1 MKKALEGLVVLD
13 FTRYI
18 AGPYAAYLLGHL
30 GAYVIKVEK
39 AVVGDDFRL
48 YPPFYNGESLAFPS
62 YNSTKHCVSMDLR
75 NDRAKEILKE
85 LLPHV
90 DILMQNFRAG
100 TIEKMGLD
108 WETVHS
114 INPRIIMANNSGFGQ
129 DGPYSKRVAFD
140 SIIQSE
146 GGLIN
151 SVLEAGASRP
161 WYPGGNNSDHIG
173 ALCFVSAILAA
184 LNERDRTGEGR
195 YLEVDMMSAV
205 TAMFSPE
212 LSLSRA
218 TEEKLNPDGLSV
230 CGYYRDRSGKFVHI
244 SCPKSLIGKFLE
256 LTGLSPEND
265 ASAVPSE
272 EDIAAWVLPQE
283 GSAVVSLLEN
293 AGIGAAVVKDYKD
306 IIADPHAKASGA
318 FVELD
323 VPYVGKASYPA
334 VPFSLSD
341 SPLEYGK
348 IPKIGEDNYEVLHR
362 FLGMDEETVKKL
374 TEEGVL
380 YQGEHARW
388 K

>member
-1 MKKALEGLVVLD
+1 M
-13 FTRYI
+13 R
-18 AGPYAAYLLGHL
+18 
-30 GAYVIKVEK
+30 
-39 AVVGDDFRL
+39 
-48 YPPFYNGESLAFPS
+48 
-62 YNSTKHCVSMDLR
+62 
-75 NDRAKEILKE
+75 
-85 LLPHV
+85 
-90 DILMQNFRAG
+90 
-100 TIEKMGLD
+100 
-108 WETVHS
+108 ET
-114 INPRIIMANNSGFGQ
+114 G
-129 DGPYSKRVAFD
+129 
-140 SIIQSE
+140 
-146 GGLIN
+146 
-151 SVLEAGASRP
+151 
-161 WYPGGNNSDHIG
+161 
-173 ALCFVSAILAA
+173 
-184 LNERDRTGEGR
+184 
-195 YLEVDMMSAV
+195 
-205 TAMFSPE
+205 

-230 CGYYRDRSGKFVHI
+230 CGYYRDHSGKFVHI
-244 SCPKSLIGKFLE
+244 SCPKSLLGKFLE